1 MSAGRSAV
9 SSTATRAIKLYTN
22 PGSRGKIPEWYLGE
36 LGLPYDPILMDMR
49 AGDHRKPAFLAI
61 NPFGKVPALTDGDV
75 KLFESGAILLY
86 LAQTYAG
93 PLRAEDMQWTLF
105 ANSTMCDA
113 FFNASQRA
121 QMPVVLKTLNG
132 LLTSKKYLTGD
143 EFAVS
148 DVADSSSAL
157 SDLSSVSWPGA
168 PKFNRA
174 LHQWTSPTVLPSFPR
189 YMKDIVARPACPAPY
204 KEAMAGAVAEVEK
217 QNGGGGFLGKLFGGR

>member
-1 MSAGRSAV
+1 MSASRSAV

-148 DVADSSSAL
+148 DVAVGSYLLYLPMFFPDMDVAKAYP
-157 SDLSSVSWPGA
+157 SVW
-168 PKFNRA
+168 
-174 LHQWTSPTVLPSFPR
+174 R

-217 QNGGGGFLGKLFGGR
+217 QTGGGGFLGKLFGGR